1 MKKIVIVE
9 DNKEIQDIYA
19 LFFAQARIDNVVI
32 AAQVESAETAET
44 ALKKIPEIRPDLLI
58 VDISLP
64 GMDGISLSRLI
75 KKKHPAIKILIASA
89 NDRETYYSKSKEAG
103 ADDFV
108 EKINVSKIV
117 EKTRRLLVA

>member
-19 LFFAQARIDNVVI
+19 LFFAQAHIDNIVI
-32 AAQVESAETAET
+32 AAQVENAET

-108 EKINVSKIV
+108 EKINVPKIV
-117 EKTRRLLVA
+117 EKTRLLLAA